1 MENLLRAANVI
12 ESSRNVTDAQ
22 VQLAVAYVLSL
33 SLSLS
38 LSLLKTNPKTLYR
51 YAAIKKMRKSKLN
64 QDKRREALTKIG
76 HFSTKEEE
84 DDGEENTICVRFS
97 GRSCVF
103 NISTQTKFIHVLR
116 QACEYWSMS
125 CTGVL
130 LVDHNQNAYPL
141 NDTIVSCPGGVRYIS
156 RLIRTTHSNDSLER
170 LTRRIQNE
178 NVL

>member
-1 MENLLRAANVI
+1 MSSNRPETLRTLRC
-12 ESSRNVTDAQ
+12 SSPSRT
-22 VQLAVAYVLSL
+22 YTLSL
-33 SLSLS
+33 SRFFYYY
-38 LSLLKTNPKTLYR
+38 KKQDIPKNR
-51 YAAIKKMRKSKLN
+51 YAAIKKMRKSKRN

-76 HFSTKEEE
+76 HVSTKEE
-84 DDGEENTICVRFS
+84 GEENTICVRFS

-103 NISTQTKFIHVLR
+103 NISTQTKFIDVLR

-170 LTRRIQNE
+170 LTRTTHSKNPK
-178 NVL
+178 